1 MRYARTVGRN
11 GTLRSIRTRHRFTA
25 VRDVRERKGGKKH
38 EETQALAGKLYPGK
52 QVKVIYNSVG
62 KERDYLQ
69 RRRRSGTVEALYPYI
84 FTVDFGN
91 YKESF
96 RYEQLFIQS
105 HEVVR
110 L

>member
-1 MRYARTVGRN
+1 MRGGMKRGGA
-11 GTLRSIRTRHRFTA
+11 TL
-25 VRDVRERKGGKKH
+25 
-38 EETQALAGKLYPGK
+38 EEMKQALKGKLYPGK
-52 QVKVIYNSVG
+52 QVKVIRSSVE
-62 KERDYLQ
+62 KEGDYLQ
-69 RRRRSGTVEALYPYI
+69 RRKMGTVEALYPYI

>member
-1 MRYARTVGRN
+1 MRGGMKRGGA
-11 GTLRSIRTRHRFTA
+11 TL
-25 VRDVRERKGGKKH
+25 
-38 EETQALAGKLYPGK
+38 EEMKQALKGKLYPGK
-52 QVKVIYNSVG
+52 QVKVIYSSVG
-62 KERDYLQ
+62 KEGDYLQ
-69 RRRRSGTVEALYPYI
+69 RRRKSGTVEALYPYI

-91 YKESF
+91 HKESF

>member
-1 MRYARTVGRN
+1 MRGGMKRGGA
-11 GTLRSIRTRHRFTA
+11 TL
-25 VRDVRERKGGKKH
+25 
-38 EETQALAGKLYPGK
+38 EEMKQALKGKLYPGK

-69 RRRRSGTVEALYPYI
+69 RRRRRSGTVEALYPYI

-91 YKESF
+91 HKESF

>member
-1 MRYARTVGRN
+1 MRGGMRCGGA
-11 GTLRSIRTRHRFTA
+11 TL
-25 VRDVRERKGGKKH
+25 
-38 EETQALAGKLYPGK
+38 EEMKQALKGKLYPGK

-69 RRRRSGTVEALYPYI
+69 RRRRSGTIEALYPYI

>member
-1 MRYARTVGRN
+1 MRGGIKRGGA
-11 GTLRSIRTRHRFTA
+11 TL
-25 VRDVRERKGGKKH
+25 
-38 EETQALAGKLYPGK
+38 EEMKQALKGKLYPGK
-52 QVKVIYNSVG
+52 QVKVIYSSVG

-69 RRRRSGTVEALYPYI
+69 RRRSGTVEALYPYI